1 MVYQEIILNF
11 NNKIVDYLIKTIQ
24 EVDKRLKQ
32 KLNIKIMYIF
42 LILNIFNRPMKKIM
56 IKNMKNNT
64 MIKKNSMNNE
74 NFDFKTIIN
83 FESFL
88 FVLINSIFI
97 NNIIVSYNFN

>member
-1 MVYQEIILNF
+1 
-11 NNKIVDYLIKTIQ
+11 
-24 EVDKRLKQ
+24 
-32 KLNIKIMYIF
+32 MYIF